1 MLETAEENFNTSN
14 VTIQLEEN
22 GVATDIMYNFNTSNV
37 TIQQSVYLFFLVLTG
52 ISIHLMLLFNE
63 IAKCNKEIEE
73 LFQYI

>member
-52 ISIHLMLLFNE
+52 ISIHLMLLFNLAFS
-63 IAKCNKEIEE
+63 IAFSLVIS
-73 LFQYI
+73 FQYI